1 VTVQYEP
8 KVIEEFAASLYAQAD
23 SIIVGYSLLGV
34 LVGGAGG
41 YVVGMLPWFST
52 IATVFGFLL
61 GGLVGFVTGKAKAFN
76 LRLQAQQAL
85 CQVRIE
91 ANTRAL
97 QEAFDE

>member
-23 SIIVGYSLLGV
+23 SIVVGYSLLGV

-41 YVVGMLPWFST
+41 YVVGMLPGISPIT
-52 IATVFGFLL
+52 AIIGFLL
-61 GGLVGFVTGKAKAFN
+61 GGLVGFVTGTAKAFN

-97 QEAFDE
+97 QPPVGS